1 MCVHERV
8 FFSPGGVERRECH
21 GRSTMAGFERT
32 RLMRCHGI
40 NRLDD
45 GFLGVYG
52 KSETL
57 GAV

>member
-8 FFSPGGVERRECH
+8 FFSPGGVEC
-21 GRSTMAGFERT
+21 STMAVDW
-32 RLMRCHGI
+32 RCHGI

-52 KSETL
+52 KSDTL